1 MQEAVMKKALVA
13 VLGLLAAFSTLA
25 QDWPTKP
32 VRFIVPYPPG
42 GGTDVIA
49 RIVQHPLSEAL
60 KQTVVI
66 ENRGGAGGALGS
78 AEAAKAAP
86 DGYTFLFTLSS
97 HTINPQLYKLN
108 YDTER
113 DFASV
118 TLIVSVP
125 QLIAAYPGSPI
136 HSMQDVISTAK
147 AHPGKLHYG
156 SVGNGTPSHIAGE
169 LLKLKTGVDIV
180 HVPYKGGGPAVADT
194 LGGQIWVVM
203 VTMPAAISHVRAGK
217 LRALAVTTL
226 KRNPGAPDVPTVAEA
241 LKIPDYEVDS
251 WYALFAPAK
260 TPPAIIDRMQ
270 KAIARTIQLP
280 DVKQKLLEQGGD
292 TVGSSPEH
300 LDRVV
305 KTELRRWAE
314 VVRAAKLKVD

>member
-1 MQEAVMKKALVA
+1 MAKAILL
-13 VLGLLAAFSTLA
+13 VLGLCAAMAAGA
-25 QDWPTKP
+25 QEWPTKP

-49 RIVQHPLSEAL
+49 RIVQSRLGDTL
-60 KQTVVI
+60 GQQVII
-66 ENRGGAGGALGS
+66 ENRGGAGGALGT
-78 AEAAKAAP
+78 EQAAHAAP

-97 HTINPQLYKLN
+97 HTINPLLYKLN

-113 DFASV
+113 DFAAV

-125 QLIAAYPGSPI
+125 QLIATQPGSPI
-136 HSMQDVISTAK
+136 QSMQDVIKLAK
-147 AHPGKLHYG
+147 EKPGALNFA

-169 LLKLKTGVDIV
+169 LIKLKTGIDMV
-180 HVPYKGGGPAVADT
+180 HIPYKGGGPAVADT
-194 LGGQIWVVM
+194 LGGQVSFAI

-226 KRNPGAPDVPTVAEA
+226 KRNPGAPEIPTVAEA
-241 LKIPDYEVDS
+241 LKLPDYEVDS

-260 TPPAIIDRMQ
+260 TPSAIVEKMQ
-270 KAIARTIQLP
+270 KAVAQTIQLP

-292 TVGSSPEH
+292 TVGSSPEY
-300 LDRVV
+300 LERVV
-305 KTELRRWAE
+305 KAELRKWPE
-314 VVRAAKLKVD
+314 VVKAAKIRVD